1 MSTVSA
7 NDFAA
12 IRYDRFARRFAN
24 LVRSAFSYD
33 RLKRLTDVA
42 IASAVILIL
51 SPMFVVVALLIKF
64 TDLGPILFVQTRI
77 GQDGV
82 PFSCLKF
89 RSMRVNADELKAKL
103 LSESHH
109 KDGRTFKMRK
119 DPRITSIGR
128 IIRKFS
134 IDEMPQLWNVVRGDM
149 SLVGP
154 RPSCP
159 QEVAIYHRE
168 DWQRLQVKPGLTCI
182 WQVRG
187 RGDIPFE
194 QQVQMDLEYVEDR
207 SLWLDFKLLVMTVP
221 AVVLAKGAY

>member
-7 NDFAA
+7 NDFAT

-33 RLKRLTDVA
+33 RLKRLTDVV
-42 IASAVILIL
+42 IASTVIVIL
-51 SPMFVVVALLIKF
+51 SPMFVIVALLIKF
-64 TDLGPILFVQTRI
+64 TDFGPILFVQTRI

-134 IDEMPQLWNVVRGDM
+134 IDEMPQLWNVVRGEM

-194 QQVQMDLEYVEDR
+194 QQVQMDLEYVEER
-207 SLWLDFKLLVMTVP
+207 SLWLDFKLLVLTVP